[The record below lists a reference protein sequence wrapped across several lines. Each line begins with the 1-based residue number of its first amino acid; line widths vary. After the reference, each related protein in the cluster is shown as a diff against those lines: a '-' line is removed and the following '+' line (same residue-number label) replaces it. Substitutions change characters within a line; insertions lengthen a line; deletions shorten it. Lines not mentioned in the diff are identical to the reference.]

1 MTQWKKVKI
10 GDFLTER
17 EGRFKPDDKT
27 IANYQRLDKIDFSG
41 TIHLSTKPTKTDMIL
56 VHPGDLVISG
66 INVAKGAITVYQGKE
81 PVCATIHYSSYTFNP
96 TLVDLD
102 YFKYFVKSPAF
113 VEALKQQVKGGI
125 KTEIKPKHLLP
136 LEISIPNLPEQK
148 RIVSEISENFNKI
161 EQLTDEIDLQKSYIK
176 QLRQNIL
183 QDAIEGKLTA
193 DLPCRQAGWR
203 KSHFKNLSGK
213 IVPKTSDKY
222 FAYVLECD
230 DGSLYKGFSQNLFE
244 RINRHLEGHGAEWT
258 QKHRPVALIHFE
270 EFKTEKEAVE
280 REKYFKSGSGREFVN
295 RIRNENKLNY
305 DAEALFEKIQEEK
318 TDKKQKS
325 LPAITD
331 EEKPFDI
338 PEGWKWVKLENVCNS
353 ITDGDHLP
361 PPKTAQGIP
370 FIVISDVSSGIIDFK
385 GNRFVT
391 NEYYKKLPFEKKP
404 IEGDILYTV
413 TGSYGIP
420 ILVNELKF
428 CVQRHIGIIK
438 PNPIIKDFAYFCL
451 MSPIIKKQADSVAW
465 GVAVKTIPIKE
476 LRQFLL
482 PLPPLAEQQEIVPKT
497 KILLNKITE
506 LESQIQERE
515 NMAKQLMQSILKD
528 AFGEETPKRQN
539 DALDVAL
546 DVALDGAKN

>member
-56 VHPGDLVISG
+56 VYPGDLVISG

-136 LEISIPNLPEQK
+136 IEIAIPDLQEQK
-148 RIVSEISENFNKI
+148 LIVAEISENLNKI
-161 EQLTDEIDLQKSYIK
+161 GQLTTEIESQKSYIK

-193 DLPCRQAGWR
+193 DWR
-203 KSHFKNLSGK
+203 KDHPV
-213 IVPKTSDKY
+213 I
-222 FAYVLECD
+222 
-230 DGSLYKGFSQNLFE
+230 KGD
-244 RINRHLEGHGAEWT
+244 
-258 QKHRPVALIHFE
+258 P
-270 EFKTEKEAVE
+270 
-280 REKYFKSGSGREFVN
+280 
-295 RIRNENKLNY
+295 NY
-305 DAEALFEKIQEEK
+305 DAEALLEQIQKEK
-318 TDKKQKS
+318 TDKKQKK
-325 LPAITD
+325 LPPITA
-331 EEKPFDI
+331 EEKHFDI

-391 NEYYKKLPFEKKP
+391 NEYYKKLPFEKKT

-482 PLPPLAEQQEIVPKT
+482 PLPPLAEQQEIVTKT

-515 NMAKQLMQSILKD
+515 NIAKQLMQSILKD
-528 AFGEETPKRQN
+528 AFGEGCKYE
-539 DALDVAL
+539 
-546 DVALDGAKN
+546 